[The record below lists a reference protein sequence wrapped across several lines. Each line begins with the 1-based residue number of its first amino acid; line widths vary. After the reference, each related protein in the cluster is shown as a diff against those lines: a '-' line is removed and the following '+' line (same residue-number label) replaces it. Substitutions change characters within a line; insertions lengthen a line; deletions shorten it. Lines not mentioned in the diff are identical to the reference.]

1 MEQAQELTPRAKA
14 KRDQIRGGAQ
24 RVFLRRGFA
33 GASTDAIA
41 AEAGVSKQT
50 LYAYYPNKET
60 LLASVLGHL
69 IGEGSGNQLPA
80 VEGMS
85 LGTPEEVRR
94 SLGSL
99 AHRLIA
105 SLMQPDYLAL
115 MRVVIAETPRL
126 PRLGSLFKSAV
137 PEQVLGNVSEIL
149 RIARANGVVGEV
161 DPDSASRM
169 FAGALLTYAILD
181 GLLVGDGPPRP
192 PAPER
197 VDSVVDLFMKTIA

>member
-1 MEQAQELTPRAKA
+1 MTQAQELTPRARA
-14 KRDQIRGGAQ
+14 KRDQIREGAQ
-24 RVFLRRGFA
+24 RVFLQRGFA

-41 AEAGVSKQT
+41 SEAGVSKQT

-69 IGEGSGNQLPA
+69 IGEDPRNQLPA

-99 AHRLIA
+99 AEGLIA
-105 SLMQPDYLAL
+105 SLMQPNYLAL

-137 PEQVLGNVSEIL
+137 PEQVLGNVAEIL
-149 RIARANGVVGEV
+149 RVARANGVVGNV

>member
-1 MEQAQELTPRAKA
+1 MEQVQELTPRARA

-99 AHRLIA
+99 AHGLIA

-192 PAPER
+192 PAQER
-197 VDSVVDLFMKTIA
+197 VDSVVDLFMKTVS

>member
-1 MEQAQELTPRAKA
+1 MEQAQGLTPRARA
-14 KRDQIRGGAQ
+14 KRDQIRGGA
-24 RVFLRRGFA
+24 RRWCLRRGVA
-33 GASTDAIA
+33 GASTDAIV

-69 IGEGSGNQLPA
+69 IGEGSGRQLPA
-80 VEGMS
+80 VEGTS
-85 LGTPEEVRR
+85 RGTPEEVRR

-99 AHRLIA
+99 AHGLIA

-149 RIARANGVVGEV
+149 RIARAEGVVGEV

-181 GLLVGDGPPRP
+181 GLLVG
-192 PAPER
+192 
-197 VDSVVDLFMKTIA
+197 

>member
-14 KRDQIRGGAQ
+14 KRDQIRVGAQ

-80 VEGMS
+80 VEDMP

-99 AHRLIA
+99 AHGLIA

-137 PEQVLGNVSEIL
+137 PEQVLGSVSEIL
-149 RIARANGVVGEV
+149 RIARTEGVVGEV

-192 PAPER
+192 PAQER
-197 VDSVVDLFMKTIA
+197 VDSVVDLFMKTVS

>member
-1 MEQAQELTPRAKA
+1 MEQAQELTPRARA

-24 RVFLRRGFA
+24 RVFLRKGFA

-69 IGEGSGNQLPA
+69 IGEGSGNRLPA
-80 VEGMS
+80 VEGMA

-99 AHRLIA
+99 ARGLIA

-149 RIARANGVVGEV
+149 RIARAEGVVGEV

-192 PAPER
+192 PAQER
-197 VDSVVDLFMKTIA
+197 IDSVVDLFMKTIS

>member
-1 MEQAQELTPRAKA
+1 MEQAQELTPRARA
-14 KRDQIRGGAQ
+14 KRDQIRVGAQ

-50 LYAYYPNKET
+50 LYAYYPNKEE

-80 VEGMS
+80 VEGMP

-99 AHRLIA
+99 AHGLIA

-137 PEQVLGNVSEIL
+137 PEQVLGSVSEIL
-149 RIARANGVVGEV
+149 RIAQAEGVVGEV

-192 PAPER
+192 PAQER
-197 VDSVVDLFMKTIA
+197 VDSVVDLFMKTVS

>member
-1 MEQAQELTPRAKA
+1 MKQAQELTPRARA
-14 KRDQIRGGAQ
+14 KRDQIREGAQ
-24 RVFLRRGFA
+24 EVFLRKGFA

-60 LLASVLGHL
+60 LLAGVLGHL

-99 AHRLIA
+99 AQGLIA

-149 RIARANGVVGEV
+149 KIARANGVVGEV
-161 DPDSASRM
+161 DADSASRM

-197 VDSVVDLFMKTIA
+197 VDSVVDLFIKTIS